1 MYSHILLATDG
12 SDCSLKAATQAVG
25 LAAVSKARLTVL
37 YACCPEFYLDKD
49 EKKNFVAKGKATAQK
64 AFDALS
70 ATAKANKLPA
80 SKLELVFKEGKR
92 ASNTIVDVAKK
103 GKADLI
109 VLGSHGHSGLS
120 RLMLGSVANEVV
132 MQAKC
137 AILIAK

>member
-12 SDCSLKAATQAVG
+12 SDCSLKAATQAVE
-25 LAAVSKARLTVL
+25 LAAVSKAKLTVL
-37 YACCPEFYLDKD
+37 YACCPEFYLDKN
-49 EKKNFVAKGKATAQK
+49 EKANFVAKGKATAQA
-64 AFDALS
+64 AFDTLQAS
-70 ATAKANKLPA
+70 AKARKLPA

-92 ASNTIVDVAKK
+92 ASNTIIDVAKK
-103 GKADLI
+103 GKAELI

-137 AILIAK
+137 AILVAK